1 MSKYWLVFKLSIQ
14 DIFEYRFDFLIH
26 VVKYAMMVLLMAVV
40 WVAVQRESGTE
51 IMSRQQTISY
61 FVFAAMIYSLSNFH
75 TVDIEIDIKLGG
87 LTKYL
92 VKPVVPLSYYFTQ
105 QVAVAIFETMLKA
118 GVMIPILGLLG
129 FLPHLDIAR
138 LLLFISFLPLIFVY
152 AFFQFFCISSMSFW
166 LQEAYAIRWA
176 LTGIFRFFA
185 GILVPLSFFPT
196 AVQNIL
202 FWTPFPHMAY
212 TPIQLIQGNNSI
224 EHATAGMLILT
235 AWAAILYILARKI
248 WHEGTHSFE
257 STGI

>member
-1 MSKYWLVFKLSIQ
+1 MGKYLKVFQLSIQ
-14 DIFEYRFDFLIH
+14 DIFEYRFDFFFH

-40 WVAVQRESGTE
+40 WVAVQRESGME

-87 LTKYL
+87 LTKYM
-92 VKPVVPLSYYFTQ
+92 VKPVLPLTYYFTQ
-105 QVAVAIFETMLKA
+105 QVAVAAFETLLKA
-118 GVMIPILGLLG
+118 GVMVPILAILG
-129 FLPHLDIAR
+129 FLPHLDISR
-138 LLLFISFLPLIFVY
+138 LLLFILFLPLIFIY
-152 AFFQFFCISSMSFW
+152 AFFQFFCISSASFW

-176 LTGIFRFFA
+176 LTGIFRFLA

-202 FWTPFPHMAY
+202 FWTPFPHMAH
-212 TPIQLIQGNNSI
+212 TPIQLIQGNVSI
-224 EHATAGMLILT
+224 EHAVAGMFILI
-235 AWAAILYILARKI
+235 AWAIVLYVLAKKI